1 MPRLRLFPVRI
12 AAPHGPAST
21 RAWTN
26 ALYRARRPVEILL
39 TASLRNIARR
49 QPDAF
54 DRLGPVRHATIR
66 ICPVD
71 LPVAFEMRPDGETG
85 SIRVV
90 RPTDDVGDASA
101 RISGPLLTLLAL
113 FDGRGDADGAFFQR
127 CINVDGDTAAILA
140 LHNALEA
147 SELTMADIL
156 SLPRQ
161 FDPPLQTVLSIARRW
176 REPEG
181 RA

>member
-1 MPRLRLFPVRI
+1 MRVAPLRRPRP
-12 AAPHGPAST
+12 T
-21 RAWTN
+21 RSWTDVF
-26 ALYRARRPVEILL
+26 YRARRPVEILL
-39 TASLRNIARR
+39 TASLRSIARR

-54 DRLGPVRHATIR
+54 DRLGQVRHATIR
-66 ICPVD
+66 INPVD

-90 RPTDDVGDASA
+90 RPNDDTGDASA

-127 CINVDGDTAAILA
+127 CIDVDGDTAAILA

-156 SLPRQ
+156 GLPRQ

-176 REPEG
+176 RETEA

>member
-1 MPRLRLFPVRI
+1 MRI
-12 AAPHGPAST
+12 APLRRSPS
-21 RAWTN
+21 RRPWTEVF
-26 ALYRARRPVEILL
+26 YRARRPVEILL
-39 TASLRNIARR
+39 TASLRSIARR
-49 QPDAF
+49 QPEAF
-54 DRLGPVRHATIR
+54 DRLGSVRDATIR
-66 ICPVD
+66 ITPVD

-90 RPTDDVGDASA
+90 RPNDDAGEASA

-127 CINVDGDTAAILA
+127 CIDVDGDTAAILT

-156 SLPRQ
+156 GLPRR

-176 REPEG
+176 REPG
-181 RA
+181 GAA

>member
-1 MPRLRLFPVRI
+1 MRI
-12 AAPHGPAST
+12 APST
-21 RAWTN
+21 RPWTDL
-26 ALYRARRPVEILL
+26 LYRARRPVEIFL
-39 TASLRNIARR
+39 TASLRGVARR
-49 QPDAF
+49 QPEAF

-66 ICPVD
+66 ISPAD
-71 LPVAFEMRPDGETG
+71 LPVAFEMRPDGVAG

-90 RPTDDVGDASA
+90 RPDSDAGAASA

-127 CINVDGDTAAILA
+127 RIDIDGDTAAILA

-156 SLPRQ
+156 GLPRG
-161 FDPPLQTVLSIARRW
+161 FDPALQTALSVVGRW
-176 REPEG
+176 RHGEVRP
-181 RA
+181 

>member
-1 MPRLRLFPVRI
+1 MRVAPLLR
-12 AAPHGPAST
+12 GPSA
-21 RAWTN
+21 RFWTD
-26 ALYRARRPVEILL
+26 AFYRARRPVEILL
-39 TASLRNIARR
+39 TASLRGVARR
-49 QPDAF
+49 QPEAF

-66 ICPVD
+66 INPVD
-71 LPVAFEMRPDGETG
+71 LPVAFEMRPNGELG

-90 RPTDDVGDASA
+90 RPNDDVNSASA

-127 CINVDGDTAAILA
+127 CIDVDGDTAAILA

-156 SLPRQ
+156 SLPRRL
-161 FDPPLQTVLSIARRW
+161 DPPLQTLLAIARRW
-176 REPEG
+176 REAGAP
-181 RA
+181 A

>member
-1 MPRLRLFPVRI
+1 ME
-12 AAPHGPAST
+12 A
-21 RAWTN
+21 
-26 ALYRARRPVEILL
+26 LL
-39 TASLRNIARR
+39 TASLRSVARR

-54 DRLGPVRHATIR
+54 DRLGAVRKATIR
-66 ICPVD
+66 IVPEH
-71 LPVAFEMRPDGETG
+71 LPVAFDMRPDGAAG

-90 RPTDDVGDASA
+90 RPDSDAAGASA

-127 CINVDGDTAAILA
+127 HIDVDGDTAAILA

-156 SLPRQ
+156 GLPRG
-161 FDPPLQTVLSIARRW
+161 FDPALQTALAVVGRW
-176 REPEG
+176 RQGEVRP
-181 RA
+181 

>member
-1 MPRLRLFPVRI
+1 MRVAPLRRP
-12 AAPHGPAST
+12 PTT
-21 RAWTN
+21 RSWTDVF
-26 ALYRARRPVEILL
+26 YGARRPVELLL
-39 TASLRNIARR
+39 TASLRSIARR

-66 ICPVD
+66 ISPVD
-71 LPVAFEMRPDGETG
+71 LPVAIEMRPDGETG

-127 CINVDGDTAAILA
+127 CIDVDGDTAAILA

-156 SLPRQ
+156 GLPRQ

-176 REPEG
+176 REPEV

>member
-1 MPRLRLFPVRI
+1 MY
-12 AAPHGPAST
+12 
-21 RAWTN
+21 W
-26 ALYRARRPVEILL
+26 ARRPAEILL
-39 TASLRNIARR
+39 TASLQSIARR
-49 QPDAF
+49 QPEAF

-66 ICPVD
+66 ISPAD
-71 LPVAFEMRPDGETG
+71 LPVAFEMRPDGVAG

-90 RPTDDVGDASA
+90 RPDSDAGAASA

-127 CINVDGDTAAILA
+127 RIDIDGDTAAILA

-156 SLPRQ
+156 GLPRG
-161 FDPPLQTVLSIARRW
+161 FDPMLQTALSVVGRW
-176 REPEG
+176 RHGEVRP
-181 RA
+181 